1 MKRNDQPARPRARD
15 LGVPF
20 DGEPGAFNAI
30 TDVPGV
36 LVGHTTLVRGSG
48 AQVIGQGP
56 VRTGV
61 TAILP
66 HAEITRRPVLGSY
79 FSFNGCGEM
88 IGTIYLEETGLLHS
102 PIMLTNTNS
111 VGTVRDAVIAWGGS
125 TLPVVAETWD
135 GQLNDIYGFHVQRE
149 HVFAALEGATSGPV
163 AEGNVGGGTGMTAYD
178 FKAGIGT
185 ASRRVTIGEEPYTLG
200 VLVQANHGERAQLL
214 VAGVPVGREIA
225 DHMPVIHER
234 NHWERQGSIII
245 VLGTDAPLLPTQLKA
260 VAKRAALGLARTGSI
275 GGYSSG
281 DIFIA
286 FSTAPLQQER
296 PGYLQLRMLDYRHIN
311 PVFAAAVQ
319 ATDEAIINAL
329 VAAETMTGIN
339 DNTFYAL
346 PHARLRQVLRKYRRL
361 ATAGRAARPP
371 TKAQWE

>member
-1 MKRNDQPARPRARD
+1 MKRADQLSKPRARE

-20 DGEPGAFNAI
+20 EGQPGTFNAI

-36 LVGHTTLVRGSG
+36 LVGHTTLIRGAG
-48 AQVIGQGP
+48 AQIVGQGP

-88 IGTIYLEETGLLHS
+88 VGTIYLEETGLLHS

-149 HVFAALEGATSGPV
+149 HVFAALDGAAAGPV
-163 AEGNVGGGTGMTAYD
+163 AEGNVGGGTGMTAYE

-185 ASRRVTIGEEPYTLG
+185 ASRLVTIAEERYTLG

-214 VAGVPVGREIA
+214 VAGVPVGREIGE
-225 DHMPVIHER
+225 HMPVIHQR
-234 NHWERQGSIII
+234 NEWERQGSIII
-245 VLGTDAPLLPTQLKA
+245 VIGTDAPLLPTQLKA

-286 FSTAPLQQER
+286 FSTAPLKQER
-296 PGYLQLRMLDYRHIN
+296 SGYLQVSMLDYKQIN
-311 PVFAAAVQ
+311 PIFAAAVQ

-329 VAAETMTGIN
+329 VAAETMSGIH
-339 DNTFYAL
+339 DNTFHAL

-361 ATAGRAARPP
+361 ATPGRVARPP
-371 TKAQWE
+371 AKAQWE

>member
-1 MKRNDQPARPRARD
+1 MGRTNQLSKPRARE

-20 DGEPGAFNAI
+20 EGQPGPFNAI

-36 LVGHTTLVRGSG
+36 LVGHTTLIRGAG
-48 AQVIGQGP
+48 AQVVGQGP

-66 HAEITRRPVLGSY
+66 HADITHQPVLASY

-88 IGTIYLEETGLLHS
+88 IGTIYLEETGLLGS

-135 GQLNDIYGFHVQRE
+135 GQLNDIYGFHVQQE
-149 HVFAALEGATSGPV
+149 HVFAALEGAASGPV

-185 ASRRVTIGEEPYTLG
+185 ASRLVTIGEERYVLG
-200 VLVQANHGERAQLL
+200 VLVQANHGERAQLV
-214 VAGVPVGREIA
+214 VAGAPVGHEIS
-225 DHMPVIHER
+225 DHMPVIHQR

-260 VAKRAALGLARTGSI
+260 VAKRAALGLARSGSI

-286 FSTAPLQQER
+286 FSTAPLKRER
-296 PGYLQLRMLDYRHIN
+296 PGYLQLSMLEYKHIN
-311 PVFAAAVQ
+311 PIFAAAVQ

-329 VAAETMTGIN
+329 VAAETMRGIN

-361 ATAGRAARPP
+361 VTPGRAARPP